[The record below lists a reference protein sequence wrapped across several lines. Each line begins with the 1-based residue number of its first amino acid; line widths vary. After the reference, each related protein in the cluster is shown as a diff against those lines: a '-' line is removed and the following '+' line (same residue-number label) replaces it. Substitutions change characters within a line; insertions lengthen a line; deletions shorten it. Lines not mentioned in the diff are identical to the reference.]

1 MRAITLARSPIFA
14 CAGFLLFLFLANI
27 WNFAVEHDWPK
38 LRIRSASPLAGV
50 AKPKPATWTREAFL
64 SGQLQRS
71 VSTNIGRLS
80 PVFPISVRAKN
91 QLVFSLLGQSPAPD
105 VLIGER
111 GQLYERPY
119 VDEFCARG
127 APPDMAR
134 IDAWAAAI
142 RQSQDALAQRGKGF
156 IYVIT
161 PSKAARYPE
170 DLPLSAPCAAR
181 VADMPDKIA
190 PYRRA
195 LETHGV
201 RFVDG
206 ATLVSQKRADYPVP
220 LFPRGGTHW
229 NALAAGL
236 AFQEMIRVAPWAV
249 GDMTFS
255 WTVAPEAVG
264 TDRDLAELLN
274 LLWPDYAYPTPAAV
288 ATTPPGVCPRPPR
301 LVALGGS
308 FVHELLVAA
317 TLAACP
323 PEVENWFFMR
333 TEDNGIE
340 LGHYHRS
347 PGETGNGERLTAA
360 LDILDE
366 NLRNADFVLLEE
378 NESSVSQAQQVR
390 ILTEA
395 LTRMK

>member
-27 WNFAVEHDWPK
+27 WNFAVERDWPK

-288 ATTPPGVCPRPPR
+288 AMTSPGVCPRPPR

-378 NESSVSQAQQVR
+378 NESSVSRAQQVR

-395 LTRMK
+395 LAHMK

>member
-1 MRAITLARSPIFA
+1 
-14 CAGFLLFLFLANI
+14 
-27 WNFAVEHDWPK
+27 
-38 LRIRSASPLAGV
+38 
-50 AKPKPATWTREAFL
+50 
-64 SGQLQRS
+64 
-71 VSTNIGRLS
+71 
-80 PVFPISVRAKN
+80 VRAKN

-111 GQLYERPY
+111 RQLYERPY

-127 APPDMAR
+127 ATPDMAR

-142 RQSQDALAQRGKGF
+142 RQSQDVLAQRGKGF

-181 VADMPDKIA
+181 AADMPDKIVS
-190 PYRRA
+190 YRRA

-206 ATLVSQKRADYPVP
+206 ATLVTQKRADYPLP

-236 AFQEMIRVAPWAV
+236 AFQEMIRIAPWAV

-274 LLWPDYAYPTPAAV
+274 LLWPDYAYPTPAIV

-301 LVALGGS
+301 LVTLGGS

-317 TLAACP
+317 TFAACP

-340 LGHYHRS
+340 LGHYHRP
-347 PGETGNGERLTAA
+347 PGETGNGERQSAEFR
-360 LDILDE
+360 ILDE

-395 LTRMK
+395 LARAK

>member
-1 MRAITLARSPIFA
+1 MRAITLARLPIFA
-14 CAGFLLFLFLANI
+14 CAGFVLFLFLANL
-27 WNFAVEHDWPK
+27 WNFAVERDFPK

-50 AKPKPATWTREAFL
+50 AKPKPATWTPEAFL

-105 VLIGER
+105 ILIGQR
-111 GQLYERPY
+111 GQLYERLY
-119 VDEFCARG
+119 VLEFCARG
-127 APPDMAR
+127 APPDLAH
-134 IDAWAAAI
+134 IDAWAASL
-142 RQSQDALAQRGKGF
+142 RRNQDALAELGKGF
-156 IYVIT
+156 IYVIS

-170 DLPLSAPCAAR
+170 DLPLSAACAAR
-181 VADMPDKIA
+181 VRDMPDKIA
-190 PYRRA
+190 PYRVA
-195 LETHGV
+195 LEAHGV

-206 ATLVSQKRADYPVP
+206 ATLVSEKRSDYPLP

-229 NALAAGL
+229 NMLAAGL

-255 WTVAPEAVG
+255 WSPAPEAVG
-264 TDRDLAELLN
+264 TDRDLAELMN
-274 LLWPDYAYPTPAAV
+274 LLWTDYAYPTPAVV
-288 ATTPPGVCPRPPR
+288 ATTQRGACPRTPR
-301 LVALGGS
+301 LLVLGGS

-340 LGHYHRS
+340 LGHYHRP
-347 PGETGNGERLTAA
+347 PGETGNGERQSADL
-360 LDILDE
+360 LILDE
-366 NLRNADFVLLEE
+366 NLRDADFVLLEE
-378 NESSVSQAQQVR
+378 NETGVSHSQQTRV
-390 ILTEA
+390 LADA
-395 LTRMK
+395 LARRK

>member
-1 MRAITLARSPIFA
+1 MRAITLARLPIFA
-14 CAGFLLFLFLANI
+14 SAGFLLFLFLANV
-27 WNFAVEHDWPK
+27 WNFAVECDWPK

-50 AKPKPATWTREAFL
+50 AKPKPATWTLDAFL
-64 SGQLQRS
+64 SGQLQQS
-71 VSTNIGRLS
+71 VSINVGRLS

-105 VLIGER
+105 VVIGR
-111 GQLYERPY
+111 NAQLFEKPY
-119 VDEFCARG
+119 VNEFCARG
-127 APPDMAR
+127 APPDPAQ
-134 IDAWAAAI
+134 IDAWALSI
-142 RQSQDALAQRGKGF
+142 RQNQDALARLGKGF
-156 IYVIT
+156 IYVVS

-170 DLPLSAPCAAR
+170 DLPPSAPCAAH
-181 VADMPDKIA
+181 AAAMPDKIA
-190 PYRRA
+190 PFRQA
-195 LETHGV
+195 LEARGV

-206 ATLVSQKRADYPVP
+206 ATLVTQKRADYPLP

-229 NALAAGL
+229 NMLAAGL
-236 AFQEMIRVAPWAV
+236 TFQEMIRVAPWAV

-255 WTVAPEAVG
+255 WTVASEAVG

-274 LLWPDYAYPTPAAV
+274 LLWPDYAYPTPAMV
-288 ATTPPGVCPRPPR
+288 ATTPPGVCPRTPR

-340 LGHYHRS
+340 LGHYHRP
-347 PGETGNGERLTAA
+347 PGETGNGERQTAA
-360 LDILDE
+360 FGVLDE

-378 NESSVSQAQQVR
+378 NESNVSNAQQVR
-390 ILTEA
+390 ILSEA
-395 LTRMK
+395 LARVK